1 MSLKDVNEKLILIKE
16 KVIKQTSLKWLVK
29 NKKIE
34 IVITENK
41 RLSR

>member
-1 MSLKDVNEKLILIKE
+1 MSLKDVNEKLILTKE
-16 KVIKQTSLKWLVK
+16 KEIKQTSLKWLVK

>member
-16 KVIKQTSLKWLVK
+16 KEIKQTSLKWLVK